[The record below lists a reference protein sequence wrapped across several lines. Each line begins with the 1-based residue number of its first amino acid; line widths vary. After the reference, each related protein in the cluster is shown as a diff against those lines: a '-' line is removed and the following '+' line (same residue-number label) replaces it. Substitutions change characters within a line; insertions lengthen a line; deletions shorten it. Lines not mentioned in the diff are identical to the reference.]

1 MLLIVTI
8 IIAVLAGLSLLFYL
22 FIKTPAARLKR
33 FLFWGGGT
41 ISIGVLIFLLYRLS
55 GSFIWSWI
63 VFLIPLILRWRGLFQ
78 QIRNAA
84 KTVAGPAKGQVS
96 SVNTEFLEM
105 SLHHD
110 TGEMFGLIKK
120 GDKIGQK
127 IEALNLHQLL
137 ELLEEA
143 KSDASSVQL
152 LERFLDKK
160 FDENWRDTYNGTKEN
175 SQSTAHHHPG
185 AIDRFKALDILG
197 LTDPVTSEQ
206 IKEAHR
212 RLMLANHPDRGGST
226 FLAAQI
232 NEAKDFLLENNE

>member
-96 SVNTEFLEM
+96 SENTEFLEM

-160 FDENWRDTYNGTKEN
+160 FDENWRDKYQGTRQN
-175 SQSTAHHHPG
+175 SHHN
-185 AIDRFKALDILG
+185 AATIDRSQALDILG
-197 LTDPVTSEQ
+197 LTDPVTREE

-226 FLAAQI
+226 FLATQI
-232 NEAKDFLLENNE
+232 NEAKDFLLEDNE